1 VADHDA
7 PAETPTAAS
16 KKAAHWE
23 RIYATKGERE
33 VSWFEE
39 TPVALALF
47 EAAKVSPT
55 ATVIDIGGG
64 ASRLPDALL
73 MRGAAGVT
81 VLDISARALAN
92 LAARL
97 ANEPRPRLIAADVT
111 RWVAQ
116 SRYDVWHDRAAFHFL
131 TGAEDQAAY
140 VAAMRRALPPG
151 GIAIIGTF
159 APDGPEK
166 CSGQP
171 VARHDAA
178 SLAAIFGPGFDLL
191 ASRRHDHR
199 TPWDTIQ
206 HFQFSTFRRR

>member
-1 VADHDA
+1 MTVL
-7 PAETPTAAS
+7 PER
-16 KKAAHWE
+16 AAHWE

-39 TPVALALF
+39 TPVSLALF
-47 EAAKVSPT
+47 EAAGVSPT

-64 ASRLPDALL
+64 ASGLADALL
-73 MRGAAGVT
+73 ARGATAVT
-81 VLDISARALAN
+81 VLDISARALAT

-97 ANEPRPRLIAADVT
+97 GDEPRLCLIAADVT
-111 RWVAQ
+111 RWVPQ

-131 TGAEDQAAY
+131 TGVEDQAAY
-140 VAAMRRALPPG
+140 VAAMRQALPRG

-166 CSGQP
+166 CSGLP
-171 VARHDAA
+171 VARHDAG
-178 SLAAIFGPGFDLL
+178 SLAAIFGPGFELV
-191 ASRRHDHR
+191 AARRHDHR

-206 HFQFSTFRRR
+206 RFQFSTFRRR

>member
-1 VADHDA
+1 MTVL
-7 PAETPTAAS
+7 PER
-16 KKAAHWE
+16 AAHWE

-39 TPVALALF
+39 TPVSLALF
-47 EAAKVSPT
+47 EAAGVSPT

-64 ASRLPDALL
+64 ASGLADALL
-73 MRGAAGVT
+73 ARGATAVT

-92 LAARL
+92 LSARFGD
-97 ANEPRPRLIAADVT
+97 EPRLRLIAADVT
-111 RWVAQ
+111 RWVPQ

-140 VAAMRRALPPG
+140 VAAMRQALPRG

-166 CSGQP
+166 CSGLP
-171 VARHDAA
+171 VARHDAG
-178 SLAAIFGPGFDLL
+178 SLAAIFGPGFELV
-191 ASRRHDHR
+191 AARRHDHR

-206 HFQFSTFRRR
+206 RFQFSTFRRR